1 MPTSGSTFVAYDP
14 PVGWSPKSPPPPPPP
29 LYTSPNRRG
38 HSVLQSRSAKRR
50 GSTPHIPGLVV
61 DSSDNSRLR
70 TPYFQNAALIKI
82 KEKHFTKKL
91 REKYK
96 SPEPRKRPLR
106 PQTTFELD
114 DVHVKTL
121 QTIFTLLDSNQDKLL
136 DTDQLQTAIIAM
148 GIPPKQR
155 LIKEI
160 FKHVPAW
167 AGKGVD
173 FNTFKTVITDNL
185 KSNPVHMA
193 DIDELFKIFEETD
206 GKGVITD
213 SHLRHVMTSVFT
225 TNKTNLSNDEVNEIF
240 KELGITRNKSLYYR
254 KFLADISSG
263 FVNFA

>member
-1 MPTSGSTFVAYDP
+1 MS
-14 PVGWSPKSPPPPPPP
+14 
-29 LYTSPNRRG
+29 
-38 HSVLQSRSAKRR
+38 
-50 GSTPHIPGLVV
+50 PGLVV
-61 DSSDNSRLR
+61 DSSDNSRLQ

-82 KEKHFTKKL
+82 KEKRFTEELK
-91 REKYK
+91 RKYK
-96 SPEPRKRPLR
+96 SPEPRRKPLK
-106 PQTTFELD
+106 PQTSFELD

-136 DTDQLQTAIIAM
+136 DTNQLQTDIIAM
-148 GIPPKQR
+148 GIPPKDR

-167 AGKGVD
+167 AGNGVD

-193 DIDELFKIFEETD
+193 DIDELFKIFESTD
-206 GKGVITD
+206 GKGAITD
-213 SHLRHVMTSVFT
+213 AHLRHVMTSVHT

-240 KELGITRNKSLYYR
+240 KELGITKNSTRYYR
-254 KFLADISSG
+254 QFLADISSG